1 MEISKL
7 KNFFIIN
14 SNNKLFENKILS
26 EKIISILY
34 GKGYDLIFMDSYQN
48 GVKSKEIISISE
60 NIDDIKKDCKFL
72 MDNLNI
78 NSFIIKNDSN
88 IYLIEKNKYRKKL
101 ILEYYK
107 NSDKIYFKDGISFSF
122 KEVKEYRYISNKNE
136 IKNGMILEICNN
148 DNWIEKKVENIDIE
162 YDNIFKPFLQ
172 YNKIRYCSY

>member
-14 SNNKLFENKILS
+14 SNSQIFENKILS
-26 EKIISILY
+26 EEIISILY
-34 GKGYDLIFMDSYQN
+34 GKGYDLIFLESYKS
-48 GVKSKEIISISE
+48 GIKSKEIVSVL
-60 NIDDIKKDCKFL
+60 NDIDDIKRDCKFL

-78 NSFIIKNDSN
+78 NSFIIKNESN
-88 IYLIEKNKYRKKL
+88 IYLIEKNKPRKKL

-107 NSDKIYFKDGISFSF
+107 NSDKIYIKDGISFSF
-122 KEVKEYRYISNKNE
+122 KEIKEYRYISNKNE

-148 DNWIEKKVENIDIE
+148 SNWIEKKVQNIDIE
-162 YDNIFKPFLQ
+162 YENIFKPFLQ